1 MTEVLFVQVWA
12 TREAASEPSWATR
25 EAASWATREAA
36 SCSTREALTWL
47 GHPRP
52 SGQAL
57 DSGVD
62 NRVRGGPCPKQV
74 GQDAGA
80 AKGAAARRRGVS
92 VEDQRP

>member
-47 GHPRP
+47 AH
-52 SGQAL
+52 
-57 DSGVD
+57 V
-62 NRVRGGPCPKQV
+62 PKQV

>member
-25 EAASWATREAA
+25 EAASREAASWATREAL
-36 SCSTREALTWL
+36 RRL